1 MLYAYNGTMVDLE
14 LLYQRHEFEEVSMLL
29 ARAIALA
36 RKKPELSWFD
46 VQDELKIGF
55 GEAKIIWDWLVDE
68 HGATPRL
75 SEHWVRAGR
84 TYVLNNPF
92 PTLEDMA
99 IKVNIGERRAYGIM
113 QELEK
118 RGLIKI
124 QSDFTFER
132 TRRMANF
139 ADLVRQMKTVG
150 TKYNGRCEPQ
160 LLVRTL
166 YVDPIT
172 AVRLSQYGE
181 ENLGLVWKERQK
193 DLL

>member
-1 MLYAYNGTMVDLE
+1 MIDLE
-14 LLYQRHEFEEVSMLL
+14 LLYQNYEFEEVSMML
-29 ARAIALA
+29 ARALALA
-36 RKKPELSWFD
+36 RRKPQLSWFD
-46 VQDELKIGF
+46 IQDELKIGF

-68 HGATPRL
+68 HGATPRV
-75 SEHWVRAGR
+75 SEHWIRAGR
-84 TYVLNNPF
+84 AYVLNNPF

-99 IKVNIGERRAYGIM
+99 IKMAIGERRAFFIM

-124 QSDFTFER
+124 QSDFSFER
-132 TRRMANF
+132 TRRMASF
-139 ADLVRQMKTVG
+139 GDLVRQLRRVG
-150 TKYNGRCEPQ
+150 VKYNGRCEPQ

-166 YVDPIT
+166 YIDPIT